1 MLSTRS
7 SDWMLSFKKI
17 GYWLWLLPVALV
29 PLIYYLAQN
38 SAHADAWAF
47 LVPALIFGLMPLLDA
62 LLGRDPANPE
72 ESLQVPAMEN
82 EIYYRLLTLA
92 CVPVLLGM
100 LGWGG
105 WVLAHNQ
112 TWSWIGQLGWTLSI
126 GIVMGV
132 VGITVAHELVH
143 KDPAIEQNAGGLL
156 LATVCYAGFKVEHVR
171 GHHAHVSTPECASSS
186 RFGQSLYAFLPH
198 AYLHNFL
205 NARRLEAER
214 LKRKGL
220 PALCWQNE
228 LIWWYGLSG
237 LFALGFTLAFG
248 GLGLAFFLGQSF
260 AALTLLEIVNYIEHY
275 GLHRRKQAN
284 GRYERTNPSH
294 SWNSNFLITNLIL
307 FHLQRHSD
315 HHAYA
320 KRRYQVLRHH
330 ESSPQLPNGYAGMVV
345 LALFP
350 PLWRAV
356 MDPRVKAYYAGE
368 EHQLSAE
375 QLAP

>member
-17 GYWLWLLPVALV
+17 GYWLWLLPVALL
-29 PLIYYLAQN
+29 PLSYCMAQH

-47 LVPALIFGLMPLLDA
+47 LVPVLIFGVMPLLDA

-72 ESLQVPAMEN
+72 ERLQVPAMEN
-82 EIYYRLLTLA
+82 ELYYRILTLA
-92 CVPVLLGM
+92 CVPVLLSM

-105 WVLAHNQ
+105 WALAN
-112 TWSWIGQLGWTLSI
+112 TSAWSWIGQLGWTLSI

-143 KDPAIEQNAGGLL
+143 KDPSIEQNAGGLL
-156 LATVCYAGFKVEHVR
+156 LAAVCYAGFKVEHVR
-171 GHHAHVSTPECASSS
+171 GHHVHVSTPECASSS

-205 NARRLEAER
+205 NAWRLEAER

-220 PALCWQNE
+220 PVVCRQNE
-228 LIWWYGLSG
+228 LIWWYALSAM
-237 LFALGFTLAFG
+237 FALGFTLAFG
-248 GLGLAFFLGQSF
+248 WLGLGFFLGQSF

-275 GLHRRKQAN
+275 GLHRRKQAD

-294 SWNSNFLITNLIL
+294 SWNSNFLMTNLIL

-368 EHQLSAE
+368 EHQLSAS
-375 QLAP
+375 QLTP